1 MNKLMNK
8 KLNLLEAYEQSF
20 LDPHRYD
27 RIKRLIPLM
36 VIALVLLA
44 FFISMTLLTRKVDNE
59 SEAINSQIKT
69 VQRAINQTDKG
80 PYQKLDKMQKALS
93 AIKSVDDS
101 INSLIKFD
109 KATLTNLISTASRQ
123 GVTITSITFNQQEN
137 KLTIGCSTA
146 TATKVTSFV
155 KSLRED
161 TKHYDN
167 ISYTGYSEQVTQTT
181 SPDQINQNASTQ
193 PVTQTT
199 TTYNFQVSMKLVK
212 EA

>member
-20 LDPHRYD
+20 IDPHRYD
-27 RIKRLIPLM
+27 RIKKLIPLM
-36 VIALVLLA
+36 AIALVLLA
-44 FFISMTLLTRKVDNE
+44 FFITMTVLTRRVDNE
-59 SEAINSQIKT
+59 TANVNDQIKT

-109 KATLTNLISTASRQ
+109 KATLNDLLSTATRQ

-137 KLTIGCSTA
+137 KLTIGCTTA

-155 KSLRED
+155 KALRED
-161 TKHYDN
+161 TNHYDN
-167 ISYTGYSEQVTQTT
+167 ISYTGYS
-181 SPDQINQNASTQ
+181 
-193 PVTQTT
+193 
-199 TTYNFQVSMKLVK
+199 
-212 EA
+212 

>member
-20 LDPHRYD
+20 IDPHRYD
-27 RIKRLIPLM
+27 RIKKLIPLM
-36 VIALVLLA
+36 AIALVLLA
-44 FFISMTLLTRKVDNE
+44 FFITMTVLTRRVDNE
-59 SEAINSQIKT
+59 TANVNDQIKT

-109 KATLTNLISTASRQ
+109 KATLNDLLSTATRQ

-137 KLTIGCSTA
+137 KLTIGCTTA

-155 KSLRED
+155 KALRED
-161 TKHYDN
+161 TNHYDN
-167 ISYTGYSEQVTQTT
+167 ISYTGYSEQVTQTA
-181 SPDQINQNASTQ
+181 SQDQANGEENPQT
-193 PVTQTT
+193 VTQTT